1 MEPRFLL
8 VLSDPDP
15 VASAVGDVW
24 GNLPATGDHV
34 EGAAIRQLSPT
45 ARVVRRPGW
54 HVSDERLDRRLPASL
69 RNAPVTIVFPSIHR
83 SREDIACFTVHA
95 LGNLGPTAEVG
106 GRPRTVNPTDPRAM
120 ADLLRRLSTEPVPGA
135 LPATYEA
142 THHGPELGVPSFFA
156 EIGFGSLAHPP
167 LPAVRRLAE
176 ALGEMAPDSRD
187 HTALGVGGGHYA
199 PHFTDLARRRR
210 WSFGHIISRHALE
223 SIDAPTARA
232 ALDAVPDAEGI
243 LYARA
248 VDADHPALR
257 GLGPRRRDGD
267 AEARA
272 GPDGDGAPTGA
283 ARPSGT

>member
-8 VLSDPDP
+8 VLSEPDP
-15 VASAVGDVW
+15 VASAVGEVW
-24 GNLPATGDHV
+24 GSLPATGDHF

-54 HVSDERLDRRLPASL
+54 HVNDERLDLRLPASL

-95 LGNLGPTAEVG
+95 LGNLGPAAEVG

-120 ADLLRRLSTEPVPGA
+120 ADVLRKLSADPDPGG
-135 LPATYEA
+135 LPTTYEA

-156 EIGFGSLAHPP
+156 EIGFGAAAHPP

-176 ALGEMAPDSRD
+176 VLREIAPDSRD
-187 HTALGVGGGHYA
+187 HTALGAGGGHYA
-199 PHFTDLARRRR
+199 PHFTDLALRRR
-210 WSFGHIISRHALE
+210 WALGHIVSRHALE

-232 ALDAVPDAEGI
+232 ALNAVPNEEGI
-243 LYARA
+243 LYVRA
-248 VDADHPALR
+248 ADADHAALR

-272 GPDGDGAPTGA
+272 GAERGRSATAA